1 MFNPHFR
8 CWDGD
13 FWIVLLSKIDGKS
26 SGAAPDGD
34 ADALA
39 GMLFAV
45 LSLERTA
52 EAAPWLEE
60 ATPWIPW
67 IPWICGAMVEIASGK
82 LTMGMSGDNGDL
94 MGFHGI

>member
-8 CWDGD
+8 CLDGD
-13 FWIVLLSKIDGKS
+13 FWIVLLSKIP
-26 SGAAPDGD
+26 GAAPDGD

-52 EAAPWLEE
+52 SLPPWLEE
-60 ATPWIPW
+60 AT
-67 IPWICGAMVEIASGK
+67 WICGPMVEIPSCK
-82 LTMGMSGDNGDL
+82 LTMGMSWDNGDL
-94 MGFHGI
+94 MGFNGDWMVI